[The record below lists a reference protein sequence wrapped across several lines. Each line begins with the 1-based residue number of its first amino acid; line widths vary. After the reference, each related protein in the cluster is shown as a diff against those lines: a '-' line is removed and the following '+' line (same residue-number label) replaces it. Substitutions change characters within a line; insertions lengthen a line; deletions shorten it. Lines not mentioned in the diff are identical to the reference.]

1 MFSSADAKFVILAFS
16 SLFSVINPIEAAPIF
31 VSLTAGVPGDRRRI
45 AFRASLAAAL
55 ILAVFAA
62 TGGAIFGFFGI
73 TLPAFQIAGG
83 ILFTTMGLT
92 TLRGDDHP
100 ERANVPSKDDPSIVP
115 LGMPLI
121 AGPGAIS
128 TVMVLVGQARD
139 GGHRMALALAI
150 AASSADA
157 AHPATVPLSARIGV
171 TDATSK
177 IRLITAGSGAVRP
190 NGVGPPP
197 SRSSD
202 RFLNLESIVRTGLGL
217 RAPYQFSGSQR

>member
-1 MFSSADAKFVILAFS
+1 MFSSADAKFVVLGFS

-31 VSLTAGVPGDRRRI
+31 VSLTSGAPDERRRI

-55 ILAVFAA
+55 ILALFAL

-92 TLRGDDHP
+92 TLRGEDHS
-100 ERANVPSKDDPSIVP
+100 ERANVPAKEDPSIVP

-139 GGHRMALALAI
+139 GGHRTALAVAIAANVLLTLLILLAAPTIVARIGTTGQRIVSKIMGLITAVIGVQFVLNGVETVALAI
-150 AASSADA
+150 LKDA
-157 AHPATVPLSARIGV
+157 
-171 TDATSK
+171 
-177 IRLITAGSGAVRP
+177 
-190 NGVGPPP
+190 
-197 SRSSD
+197 RS
-202 RFLNLESIVRTGLGL
+202 
-217 RAPYQFSGSQR
+217 

>member
-1 MFSSADAKFVILAFS
+1 MFSSADAKFVVLAFS

-31 VSLTAGVPGDRRRI
+31 VSLTSGAPDERRRI

-55 ILAVFAA
+55 ILALFAL

-92 TLRGDDHP
+92 TLRGEDHS
-100 ERANVPSKDDPSIVP
+100 ERANVPAKEDPSIVP

-139 GGHRMALALAI
+139 GGHRTALAVAIAANGLLTLLILLAAPTIVARIGTTGQRIVSKIMGLITAVIGVQFVLNGVETVALAI
-150 AASSADA
+150 LKDA
-157 AHPATVPLSARIGV
+157 
-171 TDATSK
+171 
-177 IRLITAGSGAVRP
+177 
-190 NGVGPPP
+190 
-197 SRSSD
+197 RS
-202 RFLNLESIVRTGLGL
+202 
-217 RAPYQFSGSQR
+217 

>member
-1 MFSSADAKFVILAFS
+1 MFSSADTKFVVLAFS

-31 VSLTAGVPGDRRRI
+31 VSLTQTMRDRRRSI
-45 AFRASLAAAL
+45 AFRASLAAAI
-55 ILAVFAA
+55 ILALFAL

-92 TLRGDDHP
+92 TLRHDDRP
-100 ERANVPSKDDPSIVP
+100 DRADVPSKADPSIVP

-150 AASSADA
+150 AANILLTLLILLA
-157 AHPATVPLSARIGV
+157 APAIVSRIGETGQRIV
-171 TDATSK
+171 SK
-177 IRLITAGSGAVRP
+177 IMGLITAVIGVQFVL
-190 NGVGPPP
+190 NGVETVAL
-197 SRSSD
+197 D
-202 RFLNLESIVRTGLGL
+202 IL
-217 RAPYQFSGSQR
+217 RAAHT